1 MTTAAGAAMRL
12 AIPAGLRRAD
22 PPDCELWQL
31 DLLTPI
37 APAGLAT
44 LSAQESTKA
53 ARFVFERDRNRYR
66 AAHVQLRQLLAGS
79 IGVAA
84 ERLEFIEGTFGKP
97 ALAGAA
103 RCSFNLSH
111 SEDTGVLLIA
121 PRGEIGV
128 DVEVL
133 RPMRDALALAER
145 NFSRSENADLRALP
159 ERSRDHAFLTGWTR
173 KEACLK
179 AIGSGL
185 SISPDTFTAGLSHDV
200 AWVTVPTP
208 QGLARVRVVSFCHEE
223 RLLIACAE
231 LETPG

>member
-1 MTTAAGAAMRL
+1 MPPLTAQRSRIDVG
-12 AIPAGLRRAD
+12 GD
-22 PPDCELWQL
+22 FELWLCDL
-31 DLLTPI
+31 DAELVLH
-37 APAGLAT
+37 AQQSS
-44 LSAQESTKA
+44 LSADERRKA
-53 ARFVFERDRNRYR
+53 ARFVFERDRRRYVSAHEHLR
-66 AAHVQLRQLLAGS
+66 ALLAERTGTDARQLAF
-79 IGVAA
+79 A
-84 ERLEFIEGTFGKP
+84 EGEFGKP
-97 ALAGAA
+97 FLPHKPDCA
-103 RCSFNLSH
+103 FNLSH
-111 SEDTGVLLIA
+111 SEGVAIVMISA
-121 PRGEIGV
+121 RGELGV

-185 SISPDTFTAGLSHDV
+185 SISPDTFTAGLNHDA